1 MVGRFG
7 PFEGPGI
14 LVVPIDKR
22 ADVGFE
28 LPDGGMNT
36 SPEPLS
42 GELSEPALDLIDP
55 RRRSRREVDVIVR
68 PPGEP
73 PPDLG
78 SFVGGIIIHDDMDIE
93 PFGDLS
99 IDLFEEV

>member
-28 LPDGGMNT
+28 LLDGGMNT

-73 PPDLG
+73 PA
-78 SFVGGIIIHDDMDIE
+78 IE
-93 PFGDLS
+93 RIDQCVASSGVVRNVRS
-99 IDLFEEV
+99 ITAAT

>member
-73 PPDLG
+73 RPDLG
-78 SFVGGIIIHDDMDIE
+78 SFVGGIIIHDNMDIE

>member
-1 MVGRFG
+1 
-7 PFEGPGI
+7 
-14 LVVPIDKR
+14 VPIDKR

-42 GELSEPALDLIDP
+42 GELREPALDLIDP
-55 RRRSRREVDVIVR
+55 RRRSRREADVIVR

-73 PPDLG
+73 RPDLG
-78 SFVGGIIIHDDMDIE
+78 SAAHITRIITDTTAMRAE
-93 PFGDLS
+93 RQRRR
-99 IDLFEEV
+99 VN